1 MKRTKTYPLKDL
13 LQEYIKTMK
22 MQTRLNEAK
31 VINEWENIVGKAIGR
46 MTQEI
51 FIRNKKLFVRLN
63 SSIAKNEL
71 MMIKDAL
78 KSKINENQKV
88 IDDIVF
94 L

>member
-88 IDDIVF
+88 IDDIIF